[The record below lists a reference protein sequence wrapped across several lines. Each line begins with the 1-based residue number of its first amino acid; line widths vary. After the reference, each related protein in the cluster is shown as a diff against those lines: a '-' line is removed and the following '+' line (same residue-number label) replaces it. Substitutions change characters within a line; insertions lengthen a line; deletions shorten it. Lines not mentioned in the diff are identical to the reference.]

1 MQYIILY
8 FIFFCSRYLNTEC
21 LNEITQLNHLLKIYF
36 ICKHIFINS
45 AAYIYTY
52 IYHNATHI

>member
-1 MQYIILY
+1 M
-8 FIFFCSRYLNTEC
+8 IFFCSRYLNTER

-36 ICKHIFINS
+36 ICKQIFINS

-52 IYHNATHI
+52 IYHNATQI